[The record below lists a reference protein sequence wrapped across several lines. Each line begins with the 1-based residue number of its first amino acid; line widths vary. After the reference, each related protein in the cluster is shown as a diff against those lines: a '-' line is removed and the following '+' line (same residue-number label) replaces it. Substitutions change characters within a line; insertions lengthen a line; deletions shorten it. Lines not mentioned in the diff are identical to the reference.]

1 MTLLSILPLLAWN
14 AFVGIVFSTI
24 GAAGGILASFGLI
37 TLFGLVDPNSVK
49 PMAQLLV
56 LAAAITFVPGYI
68 RRSRLVL
75 PLGLLL
81 GGGGLV
87 GAYLGSTLSSYYLS
101 DMDTFRPLFGGL
113 TLVIAA
119 QIFWKLY
126 RTRSDSQ
133 AMVAKPQANSDRKVC
148 GVSTSWRFVA
158 FTYAGEMYR
167 VPTWSPIVA
176 GAVIA
181 MTASIFGV
189 GGGFLM
195 VPYMASFLAMPMHI
209 VPATAAVAI
218 FASLLVSIGNFLAL
232 GASLE
237 YDLLLPLALGV
248 VFGAVAGPLING
260 ASKNSW
266 LQITMGIIVASIG
279 LTYTLL

>member
-1 MTLLSILPLLAWN
+1 MSILSILPLLAWG

-56 LAAAITFVPGYI
+56 LAATITFIPGYL

-87 GAYLGSTLSSYYLS
+87 GAYVGSTLSSYYLS
-101 DMDTFRPLFGGL
+101 DMNTFRPLFGVL
-113 TLVIAA
+113 TLAIAA

-126 RTRSDSQ
+126 RTHSDAQ
-133 AMVAKPQANSDRKVC
+133 EAVEKPHANFDHKVY

-158 FTYAGEMYR
+158 FT
-167 VPTWSPIVA
+167 
-176 GAVIA
+176 
-181 MTASIFGV
+181 
-189 GGGFLM
+189 
-195 VPYMASFLAMPMHI
+195 
-209 VPATAAVAI
+209 
-218 FASLLVSIGNFLAL
+218 FASENDPA
-232 GASLE
+232 
-237 YDLLLPLALGV
+237 P
-248 VFGAVAGPLING
+248 
-260 ASKNSW
+260 
-266 LQITMGIIVASIG
+266 
-279 LTYTLL
+279 